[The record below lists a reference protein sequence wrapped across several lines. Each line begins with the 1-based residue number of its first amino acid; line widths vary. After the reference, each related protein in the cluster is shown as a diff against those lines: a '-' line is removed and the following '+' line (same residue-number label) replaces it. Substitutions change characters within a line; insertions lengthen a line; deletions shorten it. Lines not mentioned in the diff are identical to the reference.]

1 MLTVRRLLNRLLEET
16 SGQDL
21 AEYAL
26 LMALLVLS
34 AAAVLPDFAVAL
46 ESAYNQMAQAFSP
59 TKPTCCD

>member
-34 AAAVLPDFAVAL
+34 AAAALPDFAVAL
-46 ESAYNQMAQAFSP
+46 ASAYNQAAQGFSP

>member
-1 MLTVRRLLNRLLEET
+1 MRRLLNRLLEET

-34 AAAVLPDFAVAL
+34 AAAALPDFAVAL
-46 ESAYNQMAQAFSP
+46 ESAYDQAAQAFSP
-59 TKPTCCD
+59 PKKTCCD